1 MQIHFNGPVTF
12 HEEAGPC
19 YFTFPALEETGLCR
33 HAFSTRLGGVSR
45 GQYASLSLS
54 FFMGDEREA
63 VYENFRRICGAIGVD
78 EEKLVFGCQ
87 THSANV
93 RVVTAADA
101 GKGILRQRDYT
112 DVDGLVTNVP
122 GLPLCTLYADCV
134 PLLFLDPVKG
144 VVGCSH
150 AGWRGTAAAIGR
162 RTVEVM
168 QETYGS
174 RPADILA
181 CIAPSIGPCCYEVDE
196 AVAEPV
202 RKLTTPSGDP
212 VLFPKGNGKY
222 QLDLWELNRQLLLG
236 AGILPERIEVGRVCT
251 CCHSDL
257 LFSHRATAGKRG
269 GLAAFL
275 EIVPE

>member
-196 AVAEPV
+196 PLRAAFSSIPDVSPEG
-202 RKLTTPSGDP
+202 L
-212 VLFPKGNGKY
+212 LQPKGEGKY
-222 QLDLWELNRQLLLG
+222 MLNLWETNRRVLLAAGLLPEHITV
-236 AGILPERIEVGRVCT
+236 AGICT
-251 CCHSDL
+251 CCHADI
-257 LFSHRATAGKRG
+257 FHSHRATGGHRG
-269 GLAAFL
+269 SLAAIIAL
-275 EIVPE
+275 KE

>member
-1 MQIHFNGPVTF
+1 MQIHFDGPVTF

-112 DVDGLVTNVP
+112 DVDGLVTDVP

-144 VVGCSH
+144 VAGCSH

-196 AVAEPV
+196 PLRAAFSSIPDVSPEG
-202 RKLTTPSGDP
+202 L
-212 VLFPKGNGKY
+212 LHPKGEGKY
-222 QLDLWELNRQLLLG
+222 MLNLWETNRRVLLAAGLLPEHITV
-236 AGILPERIEVGRVCT
+236 AGICT
-251 CCHSDL
+251 CCHADI
-257 LFSHRATAGKRG
+257 FHSHRATAGHRG
-269 GLAAFL
+269 SLAAIIAL
-275 EIVPE
+275 KE

>member
-45 GQYASLSLS
+45 GQDASLSLS

-112 DVDGLVTNVP
+112 DVDGLVTDVP

-150 AGWRGTAAAIGR
+150 AGWRGTAASIGR

-196 AVAEPV
+196 PLRAAFSSIPDVSPEG
-202 RKLTTPSGDP
+202 L
-212 VLFPKGNGKY
+212 LQPKGEGKY
-222 QLDLWELNRQLLLG
+222 MLNLWETNRRVLLAAGLLPEHITV
-236 AGILPERIEVGRVCT
+236 AGICT
-251 CCHSDL
+251 CCHADI
-257 LFSHRATAGKRG
+257 FHSHRATGGHRG
-269 GLAAFL
+269 SLAAIIAL
-275 EIVPE
+275 KE

>member
-196 AVAEPV
+196 PLRAAFSSIPDVSPEG
-202 RKLTTPSGDP
+202 L
-212 VLFPKGNGKY
+212 LQPKGEGKY
-222 QLDLWELNRQLLLG
+222 MLNLWETNRRVLLAAGLLPEHITV
-236 AGILPERIEVGRVCT
+236 AGICT
-251 CCHSDL
+251 CCHADI
-257 LFSHRATAGKRG
+257 FHSHRATAGHRG
-269 GLAAFL
+269 SLAAIIAL
-275 EIVPE
+275 KE